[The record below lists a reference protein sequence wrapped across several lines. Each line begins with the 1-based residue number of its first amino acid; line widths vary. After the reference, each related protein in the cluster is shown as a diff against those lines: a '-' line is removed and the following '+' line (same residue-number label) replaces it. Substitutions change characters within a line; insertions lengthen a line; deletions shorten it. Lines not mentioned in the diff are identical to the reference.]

1 MELIEEMARAMTPL
15 LCGGQEDALGHPLPD
30 KTFESIPQDWQERF
44 KEYAQAALNALIEHA
59 GGDGVTDADE
69 RAAWETGIR
78 LAKDDWLKL
87 FQAFARH
94 RALAFAAGK
103 AARDREIVEWLR
115 DLAHES
121 QRKAAEPIADA
132 IERGEV

>member
-1 MELIEEMARAMTPL
+1 MELIEKIKRA
-15 LCGGQEDALGHPLPD
+15 LCDNSPFDDD
-30 KTFESIPQDWQERF
+30 KPNDYEGE
-44 KEYAQAALNALIEHA
+44 AQTVLTALIEHV